1 MSLDSI
7 GTVPDL
13 TDRVVRVSFAPAGG
27 ETTSSSGD
35 NLGNNTAAA
44 AGAVPEH
51 SNKEPDQVSLG
62 KDIIDDYET
71 TTNYDDI
78 TGNVS
83 NPPAYDTLSTHS
95 RVSASDP
102 PPEYQTVT
110 ELS

>member
-27 ETTSSSGD
+27 ETSTSSGD
-35 NLGNNTAAA
+35 NPANITAAA
-44 AGAVPEH
+44 AVVPEH
-51 SNKEPDQVSLG
+51 SNKDPDQVSLG
-62 KDIIDDYET
+62 KNIVIDDNVT
-71 TTNYDDI
+71 DYDNNV

-110 ELS
+110 ELA

>member
-13 TDRVVRVSFAPAGG
+13 TDRVVRVSFAPAGV
-27 ETTSSSGD
+27 ETSASPGD
-35 NLGNNTAAA
+35 NTDNNTAAA
-44 AGAVPEH
+44 AAVPEH
-51 SNKEPDQVSLG
+51 SNKDPDQVSLG
-62 KDIIDDYET
+62 KDVIDDDENA
-71 TTNYDDI
+71 TNYNDNVA
-78 TGNVS
+78 GNVS